1 VLLFDAAGLALF
13 AVSGASKAFAF
24 DAGPV
29 GAVLL
34 GILTAI
40 GGGITGDLLVRE
52 SQPCCA
58 PSCTPSPPSLARRS
72 S

>member
-34 GILTAI
+34 GILTRSA
-40 GGGITGDLLVRE
+40 
-52 SQPCCA
+52 A
-58 PSCTPSPPSLARRS
+58 ASPGTS